1 MRNISFHWLLLFL
14 LGALFLVSC
23 SKEPLLQNGEEVTE
37 EPATN
42 DPENISKKPP
52 QKVSLQRSKSEVL
65 ELATRY
71 FQMVEPEGAIL
82 RSARPEDFNMEYILS
97 SDQKLRGSSRN
108 SGNKFADTLLY
119 IVNRSNNNGF
129 CVISGD
135 KRLPDLLAVVE
146 NGHLDPQN
154 VDPQSGVA
162 VFLSRLPIFLARCR
176 DKLDPRFPG
185 GGDPDPRLQPVDTT
199 VWDSGWHDC
208 EQTPNYVPVKWGQR
222 APYNNDAPRING
234 VPALAGCVAVATAQ
248 LLAAHKY
255 PTWYKGMRLDWNLLT
270 KKGNKTDEEVEKFN
284 RQVAHLLRGIGDD
297 LGNKWGIG
305 GTGASTQDV
314 PNILRS
320 LGYTNVPDCTP
331 YGISDVIYSLSRKRP
346 VILRGDSEKY
356 TTGWWLWEEIHY
368 SGGHAWICDGYIKQ
382 ERITEGYFSYGPPN
396 DRRYKRWRRRES
408 RFFLHCNWGWG
419 GYDNGYFLEG
429 VFDTKR
435 PIRRE
440 QNISSSQWYYQYNVS
455 NITNIHR

>member
-71 FQMVEPEGAIL
+71 FQMVEPEGATL
-82 RSARPEDFNMEYILS
+82 RSVRPEDFNMEYILS

-108 SGNKFADTLLY
+108 SGNEFADTLLY
-119 IVNRSNNNGF
+119 IVNRANDAGF
-129 CVISGD
+129 CIISGD

-154 VDPQSGVA
+154 VDPRSGVA

-176 DKLDPRFPG
+176 EKLDPRFPG
-185 GGDPDPRLQPVDTT
+185 SDPDPRLQPVDTT
-199 VWDSGWHDC
+199 VRDSGWHDC
-208 EQTPNYVPVKWGQR
+208 EKTPNYVPVTWGQR
-222 APYNNDAPRING
+222 APYNNNAPRING
-234 VPALAGCVAVATAQ
+234 KPALAGCVAVATAQ

-270 KKGNKTDEEVEKFN
+270 KKGYKTDEEVEKFN

-297 LGNKWGIG
+297 LGNDWGIG
-305 GTGASTQDV
+305 GTDARTQYVPDV
-314 PNILRS
+314 LKS
-320 LGYTNVPDCTP
+320 LGYTNVPRCET
-331 YGISDVIYSLSRKRP
+331 YNFSDIIYSLKQRRP

-356 TTGWWLWEEIHY
+356 TCLFGLITFY
-368 SGGHAWICDGYIKQ
+368 SGGHTWICDGYIEQ
-382 ERITEGYFSYGPPN
+382 EHIIDGYTSYGPPD
-396 DRRYKRWRRRES
+396 DRRYKYWRTRDTRIL
-408 RFFLHCNWGWG
+408 LHCNWGWRG
-419 GYDNGYFLEG
+419 DSNGYFFSE
-429 VFDTKR
+429 VFDSNT
-435 PIRRE
+435 PVIE
-440 QNISSSQWYYQYNVS
+440 DQNTRSSRKYYYQYNLS